1 LAYAQLTARIDKIE
15 VPVLP
20 ARLHGLR
27 VTAAAQIAKHPW
39 IARHPRVR
47 RIAEF
52 LLSARFAG
60 YAAGSVVAF
69 VAGNIAFVVLY
80 LAGASTTL
88 CSVGGFI
95 AAAIPNWILNRRWAW
110 RRSGSLS
117 FGREIVGYIAVSIVV
132 LVSTAAATGWTNAHI
147 RWIPEHYGLRALV
160 VTASYVAVTVVL
172 FFAKYAIYNYWIF
185 SDVSRVRAALRSFA
199 LALRSRNQV
208 PRTARANRIP

>member
-1 LAYAQLTARIDKIE
+1 VL
-15 VPVLP
+15 VLP

-27 VTAAAQIAKHPW
+27 ATAAAQVAKHPW
-39 IARHPRVR
+39 ITRHPRAARV
-47 RIAEF
+47 ADF

-69 VAGNIAFVVLY
+69 VMGNIAFVALY
-80 LAGASTTL
+80 LSGASTTV

-110 RRSGSLS
+110 RRKGGSLS
-117 FGREIVGYIAVSIVV
+117 FGREIVGYVAVSIVV
-132 LVSTAAATGWTNAHI
+132 LVSTSAATGWTNSHI
-147 RWIPEHYGLRALV
+147 KWIPEHYGLRALV
-160 VTASYVAVTVVL
+160 VTAAYVAVTVVL

-185 SDVSRVRAALRSFA
+185 SDVSRVRAGLRSFT

>member
-1 LAYAQLTARIDKIE
+1 M
-15 VPVLP
+15 LP

-27 VTAAAQIAKHPW
+27 VRAAAQVAKHPW
-39 IARHPRVR
+39 VARHPRAG
-47 RIAEF
+47 RIAAF
-52 LLSARFAG
+52 LLSARFTG

-69 VAGNIAFVVLY
+69 VMGNIAFIALY
-80 LAGASTTL
+80 VSGASTTV

-110 RRSGSLS
+110 RRDGNLS

-132 LVSTAAATGWTNAHI
+132 LVSTSAATGWTNAHI
-147 RWIPEHYGLRALV
+147 KWIPEHYGLRALV
-160 VTASYVAVTVVL
+160 VTAAYVAVTVVL

-185 SDVSRVRAALRSFA
+185 SDVSRVRAGLRA

-208 PRTARANRIP
+208 PSTARANRIP